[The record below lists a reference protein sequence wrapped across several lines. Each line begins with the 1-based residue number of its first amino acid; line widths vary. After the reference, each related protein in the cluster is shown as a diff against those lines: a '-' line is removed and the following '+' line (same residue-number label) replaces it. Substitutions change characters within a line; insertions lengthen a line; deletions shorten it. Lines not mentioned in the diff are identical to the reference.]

1 MNYENNYIVWEGSES
16 KAYIK
21 FLVWI
26 YPFLPMNFQSFSS
39 LFSTRYLGRF
49 IWPCFAVSLA
59 ATQSLSAGSAKA
71 LNIQIVVDND
81 FALFSGSSAGVNT
94 LLYQNNDIW
103 NSQGL
108 LESIADA
115 PATDN
120 VYYLLAM
127 GGGSPEEAFGTIGTF
142 NLTTALG
149 VKVSNNLAGSL
160 SGYNLG
166 AVTDGSYTP
175 SLGDVQA
182 AFSTIT
188 FSAPP
193 APGCST
199 VCNNF
204 PGLSN
209 GKSFLF
215 DGGTAVLFAIP
226 YGGSPAA
233 VPGPLPILGVLSA
246 FQMSRRIRRRI
257 RRIDG

>member
-1 MNYENNYIVWEGSES
+1 MYVDWEGVRIEEAWLICAINLSIPAHGFS
-16 KAYIK
+16 I
-21 FLVWI
+21 L
-26 YPFLPMNFQSFSS
+26 FLPVLYPLPKPICLAMSC
-39 LFSTRYLGRF
+39 RK
-49 IWPCFAVSLA
+49 PA

-81 FALFSGSSAGVNT
+81 FALFSGTNTGVNT
-94 LLYQNNDIW
+94 LLYQNNVVW

-108 LESIADA
+108 LEAIADA
-115 PATDN
+115 PSTDN

-127 GGGSPEEAFGTIGTF
+127 GGGSPEEAFGTIG
-142 NLTTALG
+142 NINITTATG
-149 VKVSNNLAGSL
+149 VKVSNNLEGSL
-160 SGYNLG
+160 SGYSLG

-175 SLGDVQA
+175 SLVDVQA
-182 AFSTIT
+182 AFPTLT

-193 APGCST
+193 APGCAT

-209 GKSFLF
+209 GQSFLI

-233 VPGPLPILGVLSA
+233 VPGPLPIFGVLSA
-246 FQMSRRIRRRI
+246 FQVSRRIRRRL
-257 RRIDG
+257 RRTDG

>member
-1 MNYENNYIVWEGSES
+1 M
-16 KAYIK
+16 A
-21 FLVWI
+21 
-26 YPFLPMNFQSFSS
+26 FQSVSS
-39 LFSTRYLGRF
+39 LFSTRCLNRF
-49 IWPCFAVSLA
+49 VWPCLALSLA
-59 ATQSLSAGSAKA
+59 VTQSLSAGSAKA

-81 FALFSGSSAGVNT
+81 FALFSGTNTGVNT
-94 LLYQNNDIW
+94 LLYQNNVDW
-103 NSQGL
+103 YSQGL
-108 LESIADA
+108 LQAIADA

-127 GGGSPEEAFGTIGTF
+127 GGGSPEEAFGTIGTI
-142 NLTTALG
+142 NITTATG
-149 VKVSNNLAGSL
+149 VKVSNNLEGSL
-160 SGYNLG
+160 SGYSLG
-166 AVTDGSYTP
+166 DVTDGSYTT
-175 SLGDVQA
+175 SLVDVQA
-182 AFSTIT
+182 AFSALT

-193 APGCST
+193 ASGCST

-215 DGGTAVLFAIP
+215 GDGTAVLFAIP

-233 VPGPLPILGVLSA
+233 VPGPLPIFGVLSA